1 MILFILG
8 IITRLGFYSCTYHK
22 NLRWKGENLRAEM
35 FEGKHSKQ
43 GLRNAVMDTMF
54 VCVYRIFREAKS
66 RVWKKIVAYK

>member
-1 MILFILG
+1 
-8 IITRLGFYSCTYHK
+8 
-22 NLRWKGENLRAEM
+22 M

-54 VCVYRIFREAKS
+54 VYVCRIFREAKS